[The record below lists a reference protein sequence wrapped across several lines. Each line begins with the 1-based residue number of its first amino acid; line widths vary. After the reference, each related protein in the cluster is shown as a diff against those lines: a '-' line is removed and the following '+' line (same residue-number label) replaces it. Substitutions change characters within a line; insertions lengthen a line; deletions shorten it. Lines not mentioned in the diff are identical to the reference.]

1 MSQRKQSRREFL
13 SRSGS
18 MISGSWIAMNS
29 SAIIATANFA
39 CQAKIDGAPFEVLT
53 EIEAKELEAIAAQIF
68 PSDGTPGAKEA
79 GILYF
84 IDHALATIR
93 EDDKEII
100 QKGLVEFKAKILEK
114 FPGEKFFSDFNSKQ
128 QIEMLKKIEKSN
140 FFETVRH
147 LTISGMFAMP
157 SYGGN
162 KDKMG
167 WAHLGFMDRHTWSP
181 PFGYYDEQYIKEEG
195 KNGQ

>member
-18 MISGSWIAMNS
+18 VISGSWIIMNS

-39 CQAKIDGAPFEVLT
+39 CQAKFDGAPFEVLT
-53 EIEAKELEAIAAQIF
+53 EIEAKELEAMAAQIF

-100 QKGLVEFKAKILEK
+100 QKGLVEFKTKISEK
-114 FPGEKFFSDFNSKQ
+114 FPRKNFSDLNSKQ
-128 QIEMLKKIEKSN
+128 QIAMLKEIEQMK
-140 FFETVRH
+140 FFETVRN
-147 LTISGMFAMP
+147 LTISGMFSMP

-167 WAHLGFMDRHTWSP
+167 WAHLGFKDSHTWGP

>member
-1 MSQRKQSRREFL
+1 MSQRKQSRRKFL

-18 MISGSWIAMNS
+18 MISGSWIIMNS

-39 CQAKIDGAPFEVLT
+39 CQAKIEGAPFEVFT
-53 EIEAKELEAIAAQIF
+53 EIEAKEIEAMAAQIF

-93 EDDKEII
+93 ENDKEII
-100 QKGLVEFKAKILEK
+100 QKGLVEFKAKISEK
-114 FPGEKFFSDFNSKQ
+114 FSRKNFSELSSKQ
-128 QIEMLKKIEKSN
+128 QIGMLKEIEQTD
-140 FFETVRH
+140 FFVTVRN
-147 LTISGMFAMP
+147 LTVSGMFSMP

-167 WAHLGFMDRHTWSP
+167 WAHLGFIDRHTWSS
-181 PFGYYDEQYIKEEG
+181 PFGYYDEQYLKDGG
-195 KNGQ
+195 K

>member
-1 MSQRKQSRREFL
+1 MSQRKQSRRKFL

-18 MISGSWIAMNS
+18 VISGSWIIMNS

-39 CQAKIDGAPFEVLT
+39 CQAKIEGAPFEVLT
-53 EIEAKELEAIAAQIF
+53 KLEAKEIEAMAAQIF

-114 FPGEKFFSDFNSKQ
+114 FPRKNFSDLNSKQ
-128 QIEMLKKIEKSN
+128 QIGMLKEIEETD
-140 FFETVRH
+140 FFITVRN
-147 LTISGMFAMP
+147 LTVSGMFSMP

-162 KDKMG
+162 KDKIG
-167 WAHLGFMDRHTWSP
+167 WVHLGFVDSHTWSP